1 MHFIRTIKK
10 IIKAKQELK
19 TKLDLNGQEYTIS
32 DIISSVEAD
41 IQNIIDENDLQIEI
55 ERLEL
60 IGSYMRGENTS
71 GSDLDVLLEYS
82 GNISDDSLFNIL
94 SEENLELNGIKIDIN
109 PINIAKD
116 SIEDFKE
123 RNKGFTKRK

>member
-1 MHFIRTIKK
+1 MHFIRTIKAEK
-10 IIKAKQELK
+10 EI
-19 TKLDLNGQEYTIS
+19 DLNGEMWYIS

-60 IGSYMRGENTS
+60 IGSYMRDENTS
-71 GSDLDVLLEYS
+71 GSDLDILLEYS